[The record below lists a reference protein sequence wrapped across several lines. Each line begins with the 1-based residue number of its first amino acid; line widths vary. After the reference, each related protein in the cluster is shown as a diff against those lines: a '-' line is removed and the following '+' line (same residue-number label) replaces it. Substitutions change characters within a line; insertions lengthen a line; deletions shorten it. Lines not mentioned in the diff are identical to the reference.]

1 MWLQTKPAN
10 ARPSAPA
17 APTPPE
23 ASKRRDFRTT
33 AKAGKPGEQAAIA
46 FSDRAGQTSP
56 MEKKHAALVYVGPSK
71 KIAGTSSEFLIMTKL
86 IEGFA
91 RIAPAGR
98 AQQLQHGVFLCD
110 LDACFP
116 AIMALIQ
123 EAQTYAACVLVAE
136 IGEAP
141 VMLSPDYKEAAAFLQ
156 KMGRRVQM
164 TGQKEEMIP
173 VAPQAEGQ

>member
-1 MWLQTKPAN
+1 
-10 ARPSAPA
+10 
-17 APTPPE
+17 
-23 ASKRRDFRTT
+23 
-33 AKAGKPGEQAAIA
+33 
-46 FSDRAGQTSP
+46 

-91 RIAPAGR
+91 RIAPAGKT
-98 AQQLQHGVFLCD
+98 QQLQHGVFLCD

-123 EAQTYAACVLVAE
+123 EAQTYAACVLVSE
-136 IGEAP
+136 IGDAP

-156 KMGRRVQM
+156 RMGRRVQL
-164 TGQKEEMIP
+164 TGNKDDVVP
-173 VAPQAEGQ
+173 AGSRVD